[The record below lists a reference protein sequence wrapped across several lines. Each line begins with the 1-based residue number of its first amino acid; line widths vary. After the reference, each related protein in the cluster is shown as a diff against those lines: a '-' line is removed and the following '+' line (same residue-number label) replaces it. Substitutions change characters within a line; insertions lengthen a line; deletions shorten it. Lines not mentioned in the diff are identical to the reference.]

1 MRSDREAVTLHA
13 MQVITAYRHR
23 KITDS
28 DVTFIRGLIA
38 RHPKASRRQL
48 SKLLCEA
55 WNWVQANGALRDM
68 VCRGLMLKL
77 HREGLIELP
86 PIRRAMVNPLANRM
100 KPAPVAAETMPLE
113 ARLAELGV
121 LEIKEVRRTPEEAL
135 FNSLLEQ
142 YHYLGYTQPVGE
154 HLKYLIYANGRPVAC
169 LAWSSAP
176 RHLGSR
182 DRFIGWSAEARL
194 KNICLI
200 AYNSRYLILP
210 WVIVPHLASHLLS
223 RIAKR
228 LSTDWQRLYG
238 HPIYF
243 VETFVDPQR
252 FRGTCYRAANW
263 IYLGVTTGRGKDA
276 PTHKPNRPIK
286 EVFGYPLVKDFRQR
300 LRAIS
305 EPRESVAILGGRPKA
320 VSRVAQLSL
329 ALE

>member
-1 MRSDREAVTLHA
+1 MDAKLS
-13 MQVITAYRHR
+13 YRHR
-23 KITDS
+23 VVTNN
-28 DVTFIRGLIA
+28 DVDFIRQLIA
-38 RHPKASRRQL
+38 EHPKASRWEL
-48 SKLLCEA
+48 SRKLCLA

-86 PIRRAMVNPLANRM
+86 PIRRTISNPLLQRKRRPIVSVQTQAIE
-100 KPAPVAAETMPLE
+100 ATLADILTLE
-113 ARLAELGV
+113 FRQ
-121 LEIKEVRRTPEEAL
+121 VRRTPDEKL

-154 HLKYLIYANGRPVAC
+154 HLKYLVYANNRPVAC
-169 LAWSSAP
+169 LAFSSAP

-194 KNICLI
+194 RNIQLI
-200 AYNSRYLILP
+200 AYNTRFLILP
-210 WVIVPHLASHLLS
+210 WVRVPHLASHVLS

-228 LSTDWQRLYG
+228 LSADWEVLYG

-243 VETFVDPQR
+243 LETFIDPQR

-276 PTHKPNRPIK
+276 PTHKPNRSIK
-286 EVFGYPLVKDFRQR
+286 EVLGYPLVKDFRQR
-300 LRAIS
+300 LGMLEICKAHPDKPDRMGALR
-305 EPRESVAILGGRPKA
+305 ELAAPRST
-320 VSRVAQLSL
+320 QLSL